1 MKPIPTTKATL
12 PDEALLDSE
21 ARYRWLF
28 ESTAIDGIMILDA
41 KTGQVVDV
49 NPFLTKLLGFSREQ
63 VIKKKIWELGYFKDI
78 LASKKNFKDLLQKG
92 FVRYDGLPLKT
103 ADGLQIDVEF
113 VGHVYKAGNQK
124 MIQCSIRDITARKR
138 AEEKLWETTDFLE
151 KLITFTNTPTVV
163 WDSQFRITRFNHAFE
178 SLLGRTAGEVLR
190 QTLDSLFP
198 PARRQFALEKI
209 QATLAGEQLQ
219 AVEVEVQP
227 VDGDIR
233 TLLWSAAPIFDKEG
247 KVPIAAIGQGIDITE
262 RKRTE
267 REIASLAKFLSENP
281 GPVLRISR
289 DGIVLYANAASG
301 RLLDL
306 WGCAVGGLAPQ
317 FWRDLTAQ
325 TLASGK
331 NKTADIECVGKVY
344 SIFVTPVAETGY
356 VNLYGRD
363 ITERKQAEGMLAK
376 SEKRFRQ
383 LSELLPEM
391 VFETDSLGNLTFAN
405 QYGIKSLG
413 YSLEDLQSGLNIFAL
428 VAPEDRESI
437 KKRLAEILSG
447 LEPASREYQ
456 VMRKDGGK
464 FPILMHANAI
474 LEDGVPKGVRG
485 IAVDITERKEAEEAL
500 RKSLERFQM
509 ANRATF
515 DVIWDWNLQ
524 TDALR
529 WNENIQTLFGYK
541 AEEIEPG
548 IESWTNRIHPE
559 DLARVKTGIH
569 AAIASGQEHWF
580 DQYRFRRKDGMYAE
594 VEDRGYIARDAS
606 GRPARMIGAM
616 RDISERI
623 QSEKTIKASEARYR
637 VLVENASE
645 AILVVQDGLLKF
657 VNRTATQ
664 MIGYPEME
672 RISRPFP
679 EFIHPDDREMVVD
692 NYRKRIAG
700 ETAQARYVFR
710 LLTRDGGVRWVEI
723 GAVLIDWEG
732 RPASLNFL
740 TDVTDRHNGEESI
753 QASLREKEVMLRE
766 IHHRVKNN
774 MQVISSLFNLQAGK
788 TANEEYREILKEGQT
803 RIRAMSLVH
812 EKLYQSRDL
821 SKIDLAVYIQSLADH
836 LFNVYL
842 TDSNRIR
849 LETDLEEVP
858 LDINSAVPCGLILNE
873 VISNSLKHAFPEGR
887 KGLIRIGLKRGP
899 DDMIILRV
907 SDDGIGFPKDI
918 DFLQFESLGLQIA
931 KLLVGQLEGTID
943 LDRTNGT
950 TFTVTFR
957 ELKYAPRI

>member
-1 MKPIPTTKATL
+1 MKPIPITKATL

-49 NPFLTKLLGFSREQ
+49 NPFLTKLLGFSCEQ

-113 VGHVYKAGNQK
+113 VGHVYEAGNQK
-124 MIQCSIRDITARKR
+124 MIQCSIRDIT
-138 AEEKLWETTDFLE
+138 
-151 KLITFTNTPTVV
+151 
-163 WDSQFRITRFNHAFE
+163 
-178 SLLGRTAGEVLR
+178 
-190 QTLDSLFP
+190 
-198 PARRQFALEKI
+198 
-209 QATLAGEQLQ
+209 
-219 AVEVEVQP
+219 
-227 VDGDIR
+227 
-233 TLLWSAAPIFDKEG
+233 
-247 KVPIAAIGQGIDITE
+247 
-262 RKRTE
+262 
-267 REIASLAKFLSENP
+267 
-281 GPVLRISR
+281 
-289 DGIVLYANAASG
+289 
-301 RLLDL
+301 
-306 WGCAVGGLAPQ
+306 
-317 FWRDLTAQ
+317 
-325 TLASGK
+325 
-331 NKTADIECVGKVY
+331 
-344 SIFVTPVAETGY
+344 
-356 VNLYGRD
+356 
-363 ITERKQAEGMLAK
+363 ERKQTEGMLAK

-391 VFETDSLGNLTFAN
+391 VFETDSKGNLTFAN
-405 QYGIKSLG
+405 QYGIKSFG
-413 YSLEDLQSGLNIFAL
+413 YSLEDLQSGINIFAL

-437 KKRLAEILSG
+437 KRRLAEILSG
-447 LEPASREYQ
+447 SEPVGREFQ
-456 VMRKDGGK
+456 VLRKDGGK

-485 IAVDITERKEAEEAL
+485 IAIDITERKKAEEAL
-500 RKSLERFQM
+500 RESLGRFQL

-515 DVIWDWNLQ
+515 DAIWDWNLQ
-524 TDALR
+524 TDVLW
-529 WNENIQTLFGYK
+529 WNENFQTLFGYH
-541 AEEIEPG
+541 AEEIEPNS
-548 IESWTNRIHPE
+548 ESWANLIHPE
-559 DLARVKTGIH
+559 DRDRVLTSIH
-569 AAIASGQEHWF
+569 AAIASGQEYWF
-580 DQYRFRRKDGMYAE
+580 DQYRFRREDGMYAE
-594 VEDRGYIARDAS
+594 VEDRGHIARDAS
-606 GRPARMIGAM
+606 GRPTRMIGAV
-616 RDISERI
+616 RDITERI
-623 QSEKTIKASEARYR
+623 RSEKAIQASELRYR
-637 VLVENASE
+637 QLVENASE

-700 ETAQARYVFR
+700 ETAQARYAFR

-740 TDVTDRHNGEESI
+740 TDVTDRHKGEESI

-788 TANEEYREILKEGQT
+788 TANPECREILKEGQT
-803 RIRAMSLVH
+803 RLRAMSLVH
-812 EKLYQSRDL
+812 EKLYQSSNL

-849 LETDLEEVP
+849 LETDFEEVP
-858 LDINSAVPCGLILNE
+858 LNINSAVPCGLILNE
-873 VISNSLKHAFPEGR
+873 LISNSLKHAFPEGR
-887 KGLIRIGLKRGP
+887 KGLIRIGLKRGS
-899 DDMIILRV
+899 DDTIIIRV
-907 SDDGIGFPKDI
+907 ADDGIGFPKDL
-918 DFLQFESLGLQIA
+918 DFRRSESLGLQITN
-931 KLLVGQLEGTID
+931 LLVGQLEGTIE

-950 TFTVTFR
+950 AFIVTFR
-957 ELKYAPRI
+957 KLNYAPRI

>member
-78 LASKKNFKDLLQKG
+78 LASKKNFTELLQKG
-92 FVRYDGLPLKT
+92 FVRYEDLPLKT
-103 ADGLQIDVEF
+103 ADGRQIDVEF
-113 VGHVYKAGNQK
+113 VGHVYEAGNQK
-124 MIQCSIRDITARKR
+124 MIQCSIRDTTERTR
-138 AEEKLWETTDFLE
+138 REEKSRETAEYLE

-219 AVEVEVQP
+219 AVEVEVQSI
-227 VDGDIR
+227 DGDIR

-267 REIASLAKFLSENP
+267 REIASLAKFPSENP
-281 GPVLRISR
+281 GPVLRINR

-301 RLLDL
+301 GLLDL

-317 FWRDLTAQ
+317 LWRDLAAQ
-325 TLASGK
+325 VLASGE
-331 NKTADIECVGKVY
+331 NKTEDIECAGKVF

-376 SEKRFRQ
+376 SEKRFRH
-383 LSELLPEM
+383 LSELLPEI
-391 VFETDSLGNLTFAN
+391 VFETDSKGNLTFAN
-405 QYGIKSLG
+405 QYGIKSFG
-413 YSLEDLQSGLNIFAL
+413 YSLEDLQSGINLFAL

-437 KKRLAEILSG
+437 KKRFAEILSG
-447 LEPASREYQ
+447 SEPASREFQ
-456 VMRKDGGK
+456 AMRKDGGK

-485 IAVDITERKEAEEAL
+485 IAVDITERKKAEDRLGESEKKY
-500 RKSLERFQM
+500 R
-509 ANRATF
+509 
-515 DVIWDWNLQ
+515 
-524 TDALR
+524 
-529 WNENIQTLFGYK
+529 TLFDEAPVGIAISTIEGKIIEVNKAQAEMLGYTV
-541 AEEIEPG
+541 EELKGRNVNEYYVSPDKRKEMIEVFKKNG
-548 IESWTNRIHPE
+548 KVREFEIQISRRDGSIITELLNLDEVQIGE
-559 DLARVKTGIH
+559 KDFLFVTG
-569 AAIASGQEHWF
+569 
-580 DQYRFRRKDGMYAE
+580 
-594 VEDRGYIARDAS
+594 
-606 GRPARMIGAM
+606 
-616 RDISERI
+616 RDITERLRSQKAI
-623 QSEKTIKASEARYR
+623 QASEARYR
-637 VLVENASE
+637 MLVENASE
-645 AILVVQDGLLKF
+645 AIIVAQDGLLKF
-657 VNRTATQ
+657 VNRATSE
-664 MIGYPEME
+664 MVGYPETE
-672 RISRPFP
+672 LISRPFP
-679 EFIHPDDREMVVD
+679 EFIHPDDRERVVAS
-692 NYRKRIAG
+692 YWKRLAG
-700 ETAQARYVFR
+700 KTAQSRYDIR
-710 LLTRDGGVRWVEI
+710 LLTRDGGVKWVEI
-723 GAVLIDWEG
+723 GAVLIDWED
-732 RPASLNFL
+732 RPATLNFL
-740 TDVTDRHNGEESI
+740 TDVTDRHKGEESI

-836 LFNVYL
+836 LFNAYL

-873 VISNSLKHAFPEGR
+873 LISNSLKHAFPEGR
-887 KGLIRIGLKRGP
+887 KGLIRIGLKRGS
-899 DDMIILRV
+899 DGTIILRV
-907 SDDGIGFPKDI
+907 ADDGIGFPKDI

-931 KLLVGQLEGTID
+931 KLLVGQLDGTIEI
-943 LDRTNGT
+943 DRENGT